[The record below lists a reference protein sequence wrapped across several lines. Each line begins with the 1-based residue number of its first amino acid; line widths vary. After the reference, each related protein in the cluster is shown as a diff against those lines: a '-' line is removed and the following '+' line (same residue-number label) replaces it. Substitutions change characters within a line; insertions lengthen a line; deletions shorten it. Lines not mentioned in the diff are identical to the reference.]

1 MVNYVIKFSSYAEK
15 DKKKLK
21 QAGLENKARA
31 LLKIVSENPFQ
42 NPPPYE
48 KLRGDYLRC
57 LSRRIN
63 IQHRLVYE
71 VNEELKEIHV
81 LRMWSHYERLR

>member
-1 MVNYVIKFSSYAEK
+1 MVNYTIKFSSYAEK

-21 QAGLENKARA
+21 QAGLQDKAKH
-31 LLKIVSENPFQ
+31 LLHIISDNPFQ

-48 KLRGDYLRC
+48 KLRGDYSGC

-63 IQHRLVYE
+63 IQHKLVYE
-71 VNEELKEIHV
+71 IDETHKEIHV
-81 LRMWSHYERLR
+81 LRMWSHYGD

>member
-21 QAGLENKARA
+21 QAGLEDKARK
-31 LLKIVSENPFQ
+31 LLKIISENPFQ

-48 KLRGDYLRC
+48 KLRGDYFGC
-57 LSRRIN
+57 LSQRIN
-63 IQHRLVYE
+63 IQHKLVYE
-71 VNEELKEIHV
+71 VCEELKEIHV
-81 LRMWSHYERLR
+81 LKMWTHYE